1 MDVITR
7 KNEENIKINQN
18 FSTESCENMSNT
30 LTDLTS
36 FYKGSKIFITGGT
49 GIRINSNK

>member
-7 KNEENIKINQN
+7 KNEENLKINQN
-18 FSTESCENMSNT
+18 FGTESREHYSNF

-36 FYKGSKIFITGGT
+36 FYKGSKIFLTGGT
-49 GIRINSNK
+49 GKNKFVL